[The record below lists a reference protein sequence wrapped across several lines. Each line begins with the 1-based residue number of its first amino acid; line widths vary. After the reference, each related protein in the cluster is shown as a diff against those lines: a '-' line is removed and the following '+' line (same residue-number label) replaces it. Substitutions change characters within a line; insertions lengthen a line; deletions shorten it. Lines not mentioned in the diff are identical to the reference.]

1 MFSLKMLWYAQ
12 ISQAKM
18 SIKRVRLKIFVLLMS
33 VILGISLTGCIGY
46 RMDLEH
52 FNTLYYEESPKK
64 AYEYSKQFTKK
75 KRTLFY
81 GTCKTAWALYTP
93 EITRLL

>member
-1 MFSLKMLWYAQ
+1 
-12 ISQAKM
+12 M
-18 SIKRVRLKIFVLLMS
+18 SA
-33 VILGISLTGCIGY
+33 ILGISLTGCIGY

-81 GTCKTAWALYTP
+81 GTCKTA
-93 EITRLL
+93 